1 MKVLVAL
8 MLLTAGLLMTS
19 CSSGPSQI
27 ENAACGPILKLALP
41 NGFGQSGGTNSD
53 GEEGIALPDQLIT
66 NLTQSGNST
75 LVRAGD
81 EIKHSPSEAG
91 FVDAVNSA
99 RVECRK
105 LGA

>member
-1 MKVLVAL
+1 MAL
-8 MLLTAGLLMTS
+8 MLLTVGLLMTS
-19 CSSGPSQI
+19 CSGGPSQS
-27 ENAACGPILKLALP
+27 ERAACGPILKLALP
-41 NGFGQSGGTNSD
+41 FDLGETSGTNSV

-81 EIKHSPSEAG
+81 ELNHSPSDARLVEA
-91 FVDAVNSA
+91 VDSA
-99 RVECRK
+99 KFECRK